1 MRRTVKG
8 PASRTIARLVCLL
21 FTFSFVIGPAVLP
34 AMAQEGEVKYKAIPV
49 VILDFENVSDRPD
62 PVLGRKAADA
72 LAVQLDPERY
82 EVIER
87 ATVQNYLDDLKLT
100 LPLDRDSQMR
110 LGRALNKAGV
120 SVYAIITGQVRSA
133 KVVPGPR
140 GVEGRVELAVLMRD
154 LSTEE
159 YVNGAL
165 QTASSSPKPGY
176 EANEDALIDEALT
189 TAADKCVLTMASQRL
204 AEATIMVVRR
214 DAALINAGIRDGMRV
229 GMKMIVMRFREP
241 VGYLV
246 LHNVDEKHSEA
257 TITQNLRGIAER
269 DKAIVIYELP
279 QKPKPRFGEPSP
291 GRKRTLFGS
300 SGLWGIVGAVA
311 MLAFLGGGNKQ
322 SPGEGAPGGV
332 VASALANAAALGW
345 ADIAG
350 QLVGMNLLTWR
361 GPERGSEELLAY
373 IICRDGAPIWIT
385 RPREGGG
392 YFFIDPFSMMFN
404 PTVFQQVTVTIDID
418 INTGVVTTW
427 DRTVDTADT
436 PCTALP
442 AISALDQAFT
452 ATFCCQP
459 SVLGMPYT
467 YQVQRLARYAIT
479 TPGGGTTTAAP
490 PAQGP
495 ANKKGDR
502 AKQVAGV
509 TYIIKLDSP
518 LSIVAGPASMTP
530 PPPLVKPIDNASITN
545 PSAVEFTWTTVAGAD
560 DYVLQ
565 ISRDNVFRS
574 QNTVTIPAPL
584 GMAPG
589 GKSVSKIVDVATSF
603 PGTGAQIM
611 YWRVGARFTGDQA
624 PPRVQ
629 PGWTRTQDAG
639 YVWSLPTTFTMTITS
654 PMPPA
659 RGSITRPHS
668 AR

>member
-1 MRRTVKG
+1 MRRIVKG

-21 FTFSFVIGPAVLP
+21 FTFSFVIGPAILP

-120 SVYAIITGQVRSA
+120 TVYAIITGQVRSA

-140 GVEGRVELAVLMRD
+140 GVEGRVEMAVLMRD
-154 LSTEE
+154 LSTGE

-165 QTASSSPKPGY
+165 QQASSSPKPGY
-176 EANEDALIDEALT
+176 QGNEDALIDEALT
-189 TAADKCVLTMASQRL
+189 TAADKCVLTIASQRL
-204 AEATIMVVRR
+204 AEVTIMIVRR
-214 DAALINAGIRDGMRV
+214 DAAIINAGIRDGMRV
-229 GMKMIVMRFREP
+229 GMKMVVMRFREP

-246 LHNVDEKHSEA
+246 LHKVDEKHSEA
-257 TITQNLRGIAER
+257 TVTQNLRGIAER

-279 QKPKPRFGEPSP
+279 QKPKLRFGEAKSAK
-291 GRKRTLFGS
+291 KRTILGS
-300 SGLWGIVGAVA
+300 QGLWGIVGAVA
-311 MLAFLGGGNKQ
+311 MLAFLGGGNKE

-332 VASALANAAALGW
+332 VASALANAAALRW
-345 ADIAG
+345 MDITG
-350 QLVGMNLLTWR
+350 QAIIGMNMVTWR

-373 IICRDGAPIWIT
+373 IIYRDGQLAWIA

-392 YFFIDPFSMMFN
+392 YYFIDPFGIGT
-404 PTVFQQVTVTIDID
+404 TVTAFQQATVSIDID
-418 INTGVVTTW
+418 ATTGVVTTW
-427 DRTVDTADT
+427 DRTVETLDS
-436 PCTALP
+436 PCTGGSSV
-442 AISALDQAFT
+442 SALDQSFT
-452 ATFCCQP
+452 ATFCCPQTVP
-459 SVLGMPYT
+459 GVPYT

-479 TPGGGTTTAAP
+479 SPGGTTAAP

-502 AKQVAGV
+502 AKQAAGV

-518 LSIVAGPASMTP
+518 LSILAGPASMTP
-530 PPPLVKPIDNASITN
+530 PPPLVKPIQNASVTN
-545 PSAVEFTWTTVAGAD
+545 PSAVEFSWTTVAGAD

-565 ISRDNVFRS
+565 ISRDNLFRS
-574 QNTVTIPAPL
+574 QNTLTIPAPL
-584 GMAPG
+584 GFVPA

-603 PGTGAQIM
+603 PGTGTQVM
-611 YWRVGARFTGDQA
+611 WWRAGARFTGDQA

-639 YVWSLPTTFTMTITS
+639 YVWSLPATFTMTTTS

-659 RGSITRPHS
+659 RGSVTRPRS